1 MLALVPTEP
10 PPLQHPRNIV
20 RPFSMP
26 LAVVHNHIYLNN
38 ITTMLAI
45 TLDQVKTKDQQASV
59 MGLGMGA
66 EKVRLLLLEISTT
79 LISHPSQLRK

>member
-1 MLALVPTEP
+1 
-10 PPLQHPRNIV
+10 
-20 RPFSMP
+20 
-26 LAVVHNHIYLNN
+26 
-38 ITTMLAI
+38 MLAI

-59 MGLGMGA
+59 MGLGIGA